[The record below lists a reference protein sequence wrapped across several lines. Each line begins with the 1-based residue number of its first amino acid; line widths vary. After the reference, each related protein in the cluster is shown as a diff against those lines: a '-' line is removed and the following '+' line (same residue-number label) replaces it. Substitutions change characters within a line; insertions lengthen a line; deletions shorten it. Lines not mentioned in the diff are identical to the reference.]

1 LADPAADPAGVVE
14 AVRVQDAAAIS
25 GNSPFQKCCE
35 RRTKRSLGTVLVER
49 CWLCLEQPAVT
60 TIRAADG
67 REFPACDVC
76 AVEHPNGPDLANRA
90 ISDDDLRRIVGD
102 LSA

>member
-1 LADPAADPAGVVE
+1 M
-14 AVRVQDAAAIS
+14 
-25 GNSPFQKCCE
+25 
-35 RRTKRSLGTVLVER
+35 LVER

-60 TIRAADG
+60 TVKARDG
-67 REFPACDVC
+67 REYPVCDVC
-76 AVEHPNGPDLANRA
+76 AVEHPHGPDAPRRA

>member
-1 LADPAADPAGVVE
+1 
-14 AVRVQDAAAIS
+14 
-25 GNSPFQKCCE
+25 
-35 RRTKRSLGTVLVER
+35 VLVER

-60 TIRAADG
+60 TIHTTDG

-76 AVEHPNGPDLANRA
+76 AVEHPNGPDDGRA
-90 ISDDDLRRIVGD
+90 ITDDDLRRIVGD

>member
-1 LADPAADPAGVVE
+1 MCGTPLG
-14 AVRVQDAAAIS
+14 
-25 GNSPFQKCCE
+25 G
-35 RRTKRSLGTVLVER
+35 RSVDTVLVER

-60 TIRAADG
+60 TIHTADG

-76 AVEHPNGPDLANRA
+76 AVEHPNGPDAV
-90 ISDDDLRRIVGD
+90 ITDDDLRRIVGD

>member
-1 LADPAADPAGVVE
+1 M
-14 AVRVQDAAAIS
+14 QT
-25 GNSPFQKCCE
+25 CCKG
-35 RRTKRSLGTVLVER
+35 RTERSLCYVLVER

-60 TIRAADG
+60 TLHAADG

-76 AVEHPNGPDLANRA
+76 ATEHPNGPDLANRT

>member
-1 LADPAADPAGVVE
+1 MRLADPAADPAGEDGWTVE
-14 AVRVQDAAAIS
+14 DLPWPPEFAFPGMASLTSKRKVAA
-25 GNSPFQKCCE
+25 
-35 RRTKRSLGTVLVER
+35 VLVER

-60 TIRAADG
+60 TVRSSDG

-76 AVEHPNGPDLANRA
+76 AVEHPHGPDAANRA

-102 LSA
+102 SV

>member
-1 LADPAADPAGVVE
+1 M
-14 AVRVQDAAAIS
+14 
-25 GNSPFQKCCE
+25 
-35 RRTKRSLGTVLVER
+35 LVER

-60 TIRAADG
+60 TVRASDG

-76 AVEHPNGPDLANRA
+76 AVEHPHGPATANRA

-102 LSA
+102 TA